1 MDDRTSTQE
10 SLFQDPLGVRLRLAR
25 EQAGLTIEN
34 VGAQLRLPTAIVDAM
49 EREDWARLG
58 ATIY

>member
-10 SLFQDPLGVRLRLAR
+10 SLFQDPLGVQLRLAR

-34 VGAQLRLPTAIVDAM
+34 VGAQLRLPT
-49 EREDWARLG
+49 
-58 ATIY
+58 